1 MTSDVKRLLPSGR
14 RPVPKDDGV
23 KWDNALFRVGLCTIS
38 DDRPWRVSPYSKKT
52 GETLSRYYPSRE
64 EAIREAVDR
73 TDRYEKRFY
82 ASHPELKPKPI
93 RTGSVNRKK
102 QPKPQIVKEK
112 FSTARFNCIRA
123 NPVAQVWLCIKESSN
138 AGRKAKGGRAPLQT
152 MTQHSLLECAVLMGE
167 EPVYDETGRVRV
179 FKHHEEATEFALE
192 LYIKAPKTKRF
203 PWVIE
208 HPCVGQVGDLQV
220 LFVPEEH
227 DYRPFKLYIPRLNKD
242 IYYDRSKTMH
252 TASGRSKNSAVQKA
266 SKIDSFAEVPLRFRN
281 ITAALEEADRR
292 NRMMRGETVLGL
304 NDD

>member
-1 MTSDVKRLLPSGR
+1 MKRLLPSGR

-38 DDRPWRVSPYSKKT
+38 DDRPWCVSPYSKKT

-93 RTGSVNRKK
+93 RTGSINRKTA
-102 QPKPQIVKEK
+102 PKPAVTKEK

-123 NPVAQVWLCIKESSN
+123 NPIAQVWQCIKESSN
-138 AGRKAKGGRAPLQT
+138 AGRRTKGGRAPLQT
-152 MTQHSLLECAVLMGE
+152 VTAHRVLDCAVLMGE
-167 EPVYDETGRVRV
+167 EPVYDRDGKVRV
-179 FKHHEEATEFALE
+179 FPHYDEAEEFALE
-192 LYIKAPKTKRF
+192 LYIKASKTKRF
-203 PWVIE
+203 PWTIG
-208 HPCVGQVGDLQV
+208 HQCVGQVGEVQV
-220 LFVPEEH
+220 LFVPEED
-227 DYRPFKLYIPRLNKD
+227 DYRPFMLWIPRLRKT
-242 IYYDRSKTMH
+242 IFYDRTTVMKT
-252 TASGRSKNSAVQKA
+252 AAGRSQNEAVRKA
-266 SKIDSFAEVPLRFRN
+266 SRTDAFNMVPLRYRN
-281 ITAALEEADRR
+281 ITAAMEEADRR